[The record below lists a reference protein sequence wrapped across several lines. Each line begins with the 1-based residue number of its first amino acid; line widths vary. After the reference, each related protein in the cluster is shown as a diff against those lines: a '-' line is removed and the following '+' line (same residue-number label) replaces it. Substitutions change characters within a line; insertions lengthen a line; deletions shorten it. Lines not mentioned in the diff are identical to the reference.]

1 MKIMTTGS
9 LLSHA
14 RMSQTYHLHMPLTY
28 CALYKMSVLQSWQ
41 LDTPPSELV
50 TKPESYDIGHS
61 DEIIPVLLYNFL
73 ALVLLG
79 EEKCNIN
86 VHYDD
91 THDAMKKVETAA
103 SIHRSI
109 LCIGQNIVFAAHG
122 DHVPT
127 PKHILLSSAVH
138 HPTRVSSQIVNLLL
152 NLFGHGIFQ
161 CAIQET
167 NTVY

>member
-41 LDTPPSELV
+41 LDTPPSELA

-61 DEIIPVLLYNFL
+61 DEIIPALLYNFL

-103 SIHRSI
+103 SIHRRILVLARI
-109 LCIGQNIVFAAHG
+109 LCLQRMVIMFQLPNTSCCHLQYTTSHG
-122 DHVPT
+122 SVHR
-127 PKHILLSSAVH
+127 LSTS
-138 HPTRVSSQIVNLLL
+138 
-152 NLFGHGIFQ
+152 
-161 CAIQET
+161 
-167 NTVY
+167 Y